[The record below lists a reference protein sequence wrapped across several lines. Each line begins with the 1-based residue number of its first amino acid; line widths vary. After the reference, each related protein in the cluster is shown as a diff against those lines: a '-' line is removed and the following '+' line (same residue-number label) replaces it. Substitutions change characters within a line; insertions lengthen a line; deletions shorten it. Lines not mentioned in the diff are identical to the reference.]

1 MTGQGR
7 FITFEG
13 GEGAGKSTQI
23 RRLADAL
30 QAAGQT
36 VVVTREPGGSQG
48 AEAIRRLLVEGA
60 ADRWD
65 GLTETL
71 LHYACRR
78 DHLRAVIRPAL
89 ARGEW
94 VLCDRYQD
102 STVAYQG
109 YGHGMASE
117 TLDMLYQA
125 VGQGLWPNLT
135 LILDLPEEIGLA
147 RAGRRGGDENRYES
161 MDPGFHRRLREG
173 YLSIARLSPDRCRV
187 IDATQGI
194 DHVTAAVFA
203 QVNAAFGLDLVTLG
217 TAS

>member
-1 MTGQGR
+1 MSEQGR
-7 FITFEG
+7 FVTFEG

-30 QAAGQT
+30 RAAGQT
-36 VVVTREPGGSQG
+36 VVVTREPGGSEG

-60 ADRWD
+60 TDRWD

-109 YGHGMASE
+109 YGHGMEAK

-125 VGQGLWPNLT
+125 VGEGLWPDLT
-135 LILDLPEEIGLA
+135 LILDLPEEQGLA
-147 RAGRRGGDENRYES
+147 RAGRRGGAENRYES

-173 YLSIARLSPDRCRV
+173 YLSIARENPDRCRV
-187 IDATQGI
+187 VDATESMDQ
-194 DHVTAAVFA
+194 VTAAVFSR
-203 QVNAAFGLDLVTLG
+203 VNDAFDLDLVVLDA
-217 TAS
+217 AS